1 MQIEQIVK
9 DLEERNLPTW
19 QEGILYKALE
29 FDFIQIEQLDEAVNI
44 LLNYTGED
52 DFFYNCCDANGLAYT
67 LALASQI

>member
-9 DLEERNLPTW
+9 DLEVRNLSIW

-29 FDFIQIEQLDEAVNI
+29 FDFIQIEQLDEALNVI
-44 LLNYTGED
+44 LNYTEED
-52 DFFYNCCDANGLAYT
+52 NFFYNCCDANGLAYT